1 MINFGGKLLL
11 LTRLAAIFNFGGKGR
26 GGECADTT
34 TTTVELVGCCTFV
47 VKMLVFKTTNNS
59 VDVVINKTLNVTI
72 VVVCAVYDV
81 FPQRFKMAA

>member
-11 LTRLAAIFNFGGKGR
+11 LTRLAAIFNFGGKVR
-26 GGECADTT
+26 GGGGAAT
-34 TTTVELVGCCTFV
+34 TTTVELLGCCTFV

-81 FPQRFKMAA
+81 FPKRFKMAA

>member
-11 LTRLAAIFNFGGKGR
+11 LTRLAAIFNFGGKVR
-26 GGECADTT
+26 GGGGAAT

>member
-1 MINFGGKLLL
+1 MINCGGKLLL

-26 GGECADTT
+26 GGGCAATT
-34 TTTVELVGCCTFV
+34 TTLELLGCCTFV

-81 FPQRFKMAA
+81 FPKRFKMAA

>member
-26 GGECADTT
+26 GGGGAAT
-34 TTTVELVGCCTFV
+34 TTTVELLGCCTFV

>member
-1 MINFGGKLLL
+1 MINFGGKIVL

-26 GGECADTT
+26 GGGGAAT
-34 TTTVELVGCCTFV
+34 TTTVELLGCCTFV

>member
-1 MINFGGKLLL
+1 MIINFGGKLLL

-26 GGECADTT
+26 GGGGAAT
-34 TTTVELVGCCTFV
+34 TTTVELLGCCTFV

>member
-26 GGECADTT
+26 GGGGAAT

-81 FPQRFKMAA
+81 FPKRFKMAA

>member
-26 GGECADTT
+26 GGGGAAT

-47 VKMLVFKTTNNS
+47 VTMLVFKTTNNS

>member
-1 MINFGGKLLL
+1 MINFGGKIVL

-26 GGECADTT
+26 GGGGAAT
-34 TTTVELVGCCTFV
+34 TTTVELLGCCTFV
-47 VKMLVFKTTNNS
+47 VKLLVFKTTNNS